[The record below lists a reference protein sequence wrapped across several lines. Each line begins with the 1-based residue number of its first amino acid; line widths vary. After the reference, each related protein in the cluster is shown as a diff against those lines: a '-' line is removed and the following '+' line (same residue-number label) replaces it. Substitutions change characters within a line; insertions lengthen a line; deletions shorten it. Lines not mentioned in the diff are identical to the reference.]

1 MSSLKWWENAVIYQ
15 IYPRSFQDS
24 NDDGIGDLKGITTRL
39 NYLSELGI
47 DAIWIS
53 PFFKSPQKD
62 FGYDVSDYY
71 DISPEYGT
79 LRDFDL
85 LISKAHELKLRVM
98 LDIVPAH
105 CSSEHP
111 WFVESRSSTTNPKAG
126 SIGLNPKMMEAPR
139 QTGYDF
145 LVVKLGPGNQDD
157 NSTTCTIFYLTNLT

>member
-1 MSSLKWWENAVIYQ
+1 M
-15 IYPRSFQDS
+15 
-24 NDDGIGDLKGITTRL
+24 
-39 NYLSELGI
+39 
-47 DAIWIS
+47 
-53 PFFKSPQKD
+53 
-62 FGYDVSDYY
+62 SDYY

-111 WFVESRSSTTNPKAG
+111 WFVESRSSTTNPKADWFHWVE
-126 SIGLNPKMMEAPR
+126 PQMMEARP
-139 QTGYDF
+139 QTGYHF

-157 NSTTCTIFYLTNLT
+157 NSTLQTLYLTNQLKLCKPSY